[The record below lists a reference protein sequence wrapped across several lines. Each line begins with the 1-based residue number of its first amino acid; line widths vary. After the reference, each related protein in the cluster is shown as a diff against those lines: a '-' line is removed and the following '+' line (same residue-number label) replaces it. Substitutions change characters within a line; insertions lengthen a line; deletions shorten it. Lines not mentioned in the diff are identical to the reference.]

1 MIFSLPFQCDPNLT
15 VRCVFIE
22 CLNTKLPRIALYAS
36 RFIRK
41 GEELTFDY
49 NMTGAVVSDASGV
62 ADNAG
67 EAETPSEAQ
76 SAPSNNGGKSP
87 TPSSSSVDVTPDTSS
102 EVSFDSKSLGSKGP
116 RMKCLCRSK
125 NCRGYLVN

>member
-1 MIFSLPFQCDPNLT
+1 MKKYFA
-15 VRCVFIE
+15 R
-22 CLNTKLPRIALYAS
+22 
-36 RFIRK
+36 
-41 GEELTFDY
+41 
-49 NMTGAVVSDASGV
+49 GAVVSDASGV

-125 NCRGYLVN
+125 NCRGYLVT